1 MLVNSSRILNRHLTC
16 CLTLLRCVV
25 SEHNSSTAKPAGFW
39 QGAKDSQAIIFT
51 YLPVSFAFGVSATQ
65 FGFSA
70 WEALFLS
77 CSMYAGASQFLV
89 VALLGSGTSIW
100 MTALTV
106 IALDIR
112 HVLYGPALQNL
123 IQDRL
128 NLKKTAI
135 WSWGLTDEV
144 FASGMIKLS
153 QRRQEWSESWMLG
166 LSLFSWMS
174 WALGSLLGGL
184 FADQVTHLPQFL
196 QAALDFLLPAL
207 FLSFLLAAFEKKHT
221 LVVAVSLIISAFAC
235 YFINLSAAIFIGIL
249 SGIGAG
255 LFKFYVLKQEDDLQL
270 DAIRIDEAADQT
282 TDSHDLKATDSPSNS
297 SEK

>member
-1 MLVNSSRILNRHLTC
+1 M
-16 CLTLLRCVV
+16 
-25 SEHNSSTAKPAGFW
+25 SEHKTTSFQPAGFW
-39 QGAKDSQAIIFT
+39 QGAQDSQAIIFT

-65 FGFSA
+65 FGFTA

-77 CSMYAGASQFLV
+77 CSMYAGASQYLV

-112 HVLYGPALQNL
+112 HLLYGPALYNL
-123 IQDRL
+123 IPQRL
-128 NLKKTAI
+128 NLKKTAV
-135 WSWGLTDEV
+135 WAWGLTDEV

-174 WALGSLLGGL
+174 WALGSFLGGL
-184 FADQVTHLPQFL
+184 FANQVSNLPQFL
-196 QAALDFLLPAL
+196 QASLDFLLPAL

-221 LVVAVSLIISAFAC
+221 FIVVITIIVSAISC
-235 YFINLSAAIFIGIL
+235 YFINLSAAIFIGIS
-249 SGIGAG
+249 SGILAG
-255 LFKFYVLKQEDDLQL
+255 LFKHYVLKQHDDDLG
-270 DAIRIDEAADQT
+270 EAHE
-282 TDSHDLKATDSPSNS
+282 S
-297 SEK
+297 

>member
-1 MLVNSSRILNRHLTC
+1 MSQPNTTEV
-16 CLTLLRCVV
+16 
-25 SEHNSSTAKPAGFW
+25 KPAGFW

-65 FGFSA
+65 FGFTA

-112 HVLYGPALQNL
+112 HLLYGPTLHQL
-123 IQDRL
+123 IPNKL
-128 NLKKTAI
+128 NLKITAL

-153 QRRQEWSESWMLG
+153 QRKQEWSESWMLG
-166 LSLFSWMS
+166 LSLFSWLS
-174 WALGSLLGGL
+174 WALGSFLGGL

-207 FLSFLLAAFEKKHT
+207 FLSFLLAAFQKKYT
-221 LVVAVSLIISAFAC
+221 FTVAVTIIVSAIAC
-235 YFINLSAAIFIGIL
+235 YLIDLSAAIFIGIF
-249 SGIGAG
+249 SGILAG
-255 LFKFYVLKQEDDLQL
+255 LFKHYVLKQP
-270 DAIRIDEAADQT
+270 DEEFSRGQHE
-282 TDSHDLKATDSPSNS
+282 S
-297 SEK
+297 

>member
-1 MLVNSSRILNRHLTC
+1 MSELNQHA
-16 CLTLLRCVV
+16 V
-25 SEHNSSTAKPAGFW
+25 KPASFW

-65 FGFSA
+65 FGFTA

-112 HVLYGPALQNL
+112 HLLYGPALQNL

-128 NLKKTAI
+128 NLKKTAV
-135 WSWGLTDEV
+135 WAWGLTDEV

-166 LSLFSWMS
+166 LSLFSWLS
-174 WALGSLLGGL
+174 WATGSFLGGGL
-184 FADQVTHLPQFL
+184 AIQDSNLPQFV
-196 QAALDFLLPAL
+196 QAAVNFLLPAL
-207 FLSFLLAAFEKKHT
+207 FRSVLLAACEKKHT
-221 LVVAVSLIISAFAC
+221 FVVSVTIVVSAIAC
-235 YFINLSAAIFIGIL
+235 YMIDLSAAIFIGIS
-249 SGIGAG
+249 SGILAG
-255 LFKFYVLKQEDDLQL
+255 LFKHYVLKRPDPEHRGEEL
-270 DAIRIDEAADQT
+270 
-282 TDSHDLKATDSPSNS
+282 
-297 SEK
+297 

>member
-1 MLVNSSRILNRHLTC
+1 M
-16 CLTLLRCVV
+16 
-25 SEHNSSTAKPAGFW
+25 SELKTDQIQPAGFW

-77 CSMYAGASQFLV
+77 CTMYAGASQFLV

-123 IQDRL
+123 IQDKL
-128 NLKKTAI
+128 NLKKTAV
-135 WSWGLTDEV
+135 WAWGLTDEV

-166 LSLFSWMS
+166 LSLFSWLS
-174 WALGSLLGGL
+174 WALGSFLGGL
-184 FADQVTHLPQFL
+184 FSNQVSHLPQFL

-221 LVVAVSLIISAFAC
+221 LVVGVSIITAILAC
-235 YFINLSAAIFIGIL
+235 YFINMSAAIFIGIFA
-249 SGIGAG
+249 GIIAG
-255 LFKFYVLKQEDDLQL
+255 LFKYYILKQNDDHPV
-270 DAIRIDEAADQT
+270 DPSGA
-282 TDSHDLKATDSPSNS
+282 SHES
-297 SEK
+297 

>member
-1 MLVNSSRILNRHLTC
+1 MSV
-16 CLTLLRCVV
+16 
-25 SEHNSSTAKPAGFW
+25 HNIQTASTASFW

-65 FGFSA
+65 FGFTA

-112 HVLYGPALQNL
+112 HLLYGPALQNL

-166 LSLFSWMS
+166 LSLFSWLS
-174 WALGSLLGGL
+174 WALGSFLGGL
-184 FADQVTHLPQFL
+184 FANQVTKMPQFL

-221 LVVAVSLIISAFAC
+221 FVVGITIVVSAIAC
-235 YFINLSAAIFIGIL
+235 SFIDLSAAIFIGIS
-249 SGIGAG
+249 SGILAG
-255 LFKFYVLKQEDDLQL
+255 LFKHYVLKQPDPEH
-270 DAIRIDEAADQT
+270 T
-282 TDSHDLKATDSPSNS
+282 GVKS
-297 SEK
+297 

>member
-1 MLVNSSRILNRHLTC
+1 M
-16 CLTLLRCVV
+16 
-25 SEHNSSTAKPAGFW
+25 STHKNHPVQAAGFW

-144 FASGMIKLS
+144 FAAGMIKLS

-166 LSLFSWMS
+166 LSLFSWLS
-174 WALGSLLGGL
+174 WALGSFLGGL
-184 FADQVTHLPQFL
+184 FADQVSDLPKFL

-221 LVVAVSLIISAFAC
+221 LVVAASLIVSVLSC
-235 YFINLSAAIFIGIL
+235 YFISMSAAIFIGIT
-249 SGIGAG
+249 SGILAG
-255 LFKFYVLKQEDDLQL
+255 LFKYYILKQQDDVS
-270 DAIRIDEAADQT
+270 I
-282 TDSHDLKATDSPSNS
+282 
-297 SEK
+297 

>member
-1 MLVNSSRILNRHLTC
+1 MSIHNLS
-16 CLTLLRCVV
+16 CVQ
-25 SEHNSSTAKPAGFW
+25 PAGFW

-65 FGFSA
+65 FGFTP

-112 HVLYGPALQNL
+112 HLLYGPALQNL
-123 IQDRL
+123 IQDKL
-128 NLKKTAI
+128 NLKKTAL

-166 LSLFSWMS
+166 LSLFSWLA

-184 FADQVTHLPQFL
+184 FADQVSNLPQFL

-207 FLSFLLAAFEKKHT
+207 FLSFLLAAFKKKHT
-221 LVVAVSLIISAFAC
+221 FLVVVCLIVSAIAC

-249 SGIGAG
+249 SGILAG
-255 LFKFYVLKQEDDLQL
+255 LFKHYVLKQHDDEFG
-270 DAIRIDEAADQT
+270 EAHE
-282 TDSHDLKATDSPSNS
+282 S
-297 SEK
+297 

>member
-1 MLVNSSRILNRHLTC
+1 MSLHKTESS
-16 CLTLLRCVV
+16 
-25 SEHNSSTAKPAGFW
+25 SPASFW

-65 FGFSA
+65 FGFTA

-112 HVLYGPALQNL
+112 HLLYGPALQNL
-123 IQDRL
+123 IQDKL
-128 NLKKTAI
+128 NLKKTAL

-166 LSLFSWMS
+166 LSLFSWIS
-174 WALGSLLGGL
+174 WALGSFLGGL
-184 FADQVTHLPQFL
+184 FADQVAHLPTFL
-196 QAALDFLLPAL
+196 QASLDFLLPAL
-207 FLSFLLAAFEKKHT
+207 FLSFLLAAFEKKHIFVVSIT
-221 LVVAVSLIISAFAC
+221 LIVSAIAC
-235 YFINLSAAIFIGIL
+235 YFIDLSAAIFIGIS
-249 SGIGAG
+249 SGILAG
-255 LFKFYVLKQEDDLQL
+255 LFKHYILKQH
-270 DAIRIDEAADQT
+270 DQT
-282 TDSHDLKATDSPSNS
+282 LVGDQHES
-297 SEK
+297 

>member
-1 MLVNSSRILNRHLTC
+1 MSV
-16 CLTLLRCVV
+16 
-25 SEHNSSTAKPAGFW
+25 HNIQTASTASFW

-65 FGFSA
+65 FGFTA

-89 VALLGSGTSIW
+89 GALLGSGTSIW

-112 HVLYGPALQNL
+112 HLLYGPALQNL

-153 QRRQEWSESWMLG
+153 QRRQDWSESWMLG
-166 LSLFSWMS
+166 LSLFSWLS
-174 WALGSLLGGL
+174 WALGSFLGGL
-184 FADQVTHLPQFL
+184 FADQVTKMPQFL

-221 LVVAVSLIISAFAC
+221 FVVGITIVVSAIAC
-235 YFINLSAAIFIGIL
+235 YFIDLSAAIFIGIS
-249 SGIGAG
+249 SGILAG
-255 LFKFYVLKQEDDLQL
+255 LFKHYVLKQPDPEH
-270 DAIRIDEAADQT
+270 T
-282 TDSHDLKATDSPSNS
+282 GVKS
-297 SEK
+297 

>member
-1 MLVNSSRILNRHLTC
+1 MLL
-16 CLTLLRCVV
+16 
-25 SEHNSSTAKPAGFW
+25 GFSM
-39 QGAKDSQAIIFT
+39 GKIGCAKDSQAIIFT

-77 CSMYAGASQFLV
+77 CTMYAGASQFLV

-123 IQDRL
+123 IQDKL

-135 WSWGLTDEV
+135 WSWGLTDQV
-144 FASGMIKLS
+144 YDSGMIKLS

-166 LSLFSWMS
+166 LSLLAKARRSFAS
-174 WALGSLLGGL
+174 GS
-184 FADQVTHLPQFL
+184 FN
-196 QAALDFLLPAL
+196 
-207 FLSFLLAAFEKKHT
+207 SFKIK
-221 LVVAVSLIISAFAC
+221 IS
-235 YFINLSAAIFIGIL
+235 
-249 SGIGAG
+249 
-255 LFKFYVLKQEDDLQL
+255 
-270 DAIRIDEAADQT
+270 
-282 TDSHDLKATDSPSNS
+282 DSRA
-297 SEK
+297 

>member
-1 MLVNSSRILNRHLTC
+1 M
-16 CLTLLRCVV
+16 
-25 SEHNSSTAKPAGFW
+25 SEHKYPPIKPAGFW

-153 QRRQEWSESWMLG
+153 QRREEWSESWMLG
-166 LSLFSWMS
+166 LSLFSWLS

-184 FADQVTHLPQFL
+184 FADQVSNLPHFL

-221 LVVAVSLIISAFAC
+221 LVVAVSLIISGLAC

-255 LFKFYVLKQEDDLQL
+255 LFKYYILKQHDDLKP
-270 DAIRIDEAADQT
+270 E
-282 TDSHDLKATDSPSNS
+282 S
-297 SEK
+297 SGAPHES

>member
-1 MLVNSSRILNRHLTC
+1 M
-16 CLTLLRCVV
+16 
-25 SEHNSSTAKPAGFW
+25 SEHKTSSIQPAGFW
-39 QGAKDSQAIIFT
+39 QGAQDSQAIIFT

-65 FGFSA
+65 FGFTA

-112 HVLYGPALQNL
+112 HLLYGPALYNL
-123 IQDRL
+123 IPARL
-128 NLKKTAI
+128 NLKKTAV
-135 WSWGLTDEV
+135 WAWGLTDEV

-166 LSLFSWMS
+166 LSLFSWLS
-174 WALGSLLGGL
+174 WALGSFLGGL
-184 FADQVTHLPQFL
+184 FANQVSNLPQFL

-207 FLSFLLAAFEKKHT
+207 FLSFLLAAFERKHSFI
-221 LVVAVSLIISAFAC
+221 VVITIFVSAIAC
-235 YFINLSAAIFIGIL
+235 YFINLSAAIFIGIS
-249 SGIGAG
+249 SGILAG
-255 LFKFYVLKQEDDLQL
+255 LFKHYVLKQQDDHLED
-270 DAIRIDEAADQT
+270 AHE
-282 TDSHDLKATDSPSNS
+282 S
-297 SEK
+297 

>member
-1 MLVNSSRILNRHLTC
+1 MSV
-16 CLTLLRCVV
+16 
-25 SEHNSSTAKPAGFW
+25 HNIQTASTASFW

-112 HVLYGPALQNL
+112 HLLYGPALQNL

-166 LSLFSWMS
+166 LSLFSWLS

-184 FADQVTHLPQFL
+184 FADQVTKMPQFL

-221 LVVAVSLIISAFAC
+221 FVVGITILVSAVAC
-235 YFINLSAAIFIGIL
+235 YFIDLSAAIFIGIS
-249 SGIGAG
+249 SGILAG
-255 LFKFYVLKQEDDLQL
+255 LFKHYVLKQPDPEHTG
-270 DAIRIDEAADQT
+270 AK
-282 TDSHDLKATDSPSNS
+282 S
-297 SEK
+297 

>member
-1 MLVNSSRILNRHLTC
+1 MLVNSGRIHNLDFTFC
-16 CLTLLRCVV
+16 FTLVLGVLCQ
-25 SEHNSSTAKPAGFW
+25 STIPQSK
-39 QGAKDSQAIIFT
+39 
-51 YLPVSFAFGVSATQ
+51 LLAFGK
-65 FGFSA
+65 
-70 WEALFLS
+70 ALKTVKPSSLLICLYLLPLVYPRPNLVLVHGKPYFYLAL
-77 CSMYAGASQFLV
+77 CTLVLANFLV

-128 NLKKTAI
+128 NLKKTAV
-135 WSWGLTDEV
+135 WAWGLTDEV
-144 FASGMIKLS
+144 FAAGMIKLS

-174 WALGSLLGGL
+174 WALGSFLGGL
-184 FADQVTHLPQFL
+184 FADQVSDLPQFL

-221 LVVAVSLIISAFAC
+221 FVVAVSLVVSALAC
-235 YFINLSAAIFIGIL
+235 YFINMSAAIFIGIA
-249 SGIGAG
+249 SGILAG
-255 LFKFYVLKQEDDLQL
+255 LFKHYVLKQT
-270 DAIRIDEAADQT
+270 DEV
-282 TDSHDLKATDSPSNS
+282 SI
-297 SEK
+297 

>member
-1 MLVNSSRILNRHLTC
+1 MSV
-16 CLTLLRCVV
+16 
-25 SEHNSSTAKPAGFW
+25 HNIQTASTASFW

-65 FGFSA
+65 FGFTA

-112 HVLYGPALQNL
+112 HLLYGPALQNL

-166 LSLFSWMS
+166 LSLFSWLS
-174 WALGSLLGGL
+174 WALGSFLGGL
-184 FADQVTHLPQFL
+184 FADQVTKMPQFL
-196 QAALDFLLPAL
+196 QAALNFLLPAL

-221 LVVAVSLIISAFAC
+221 FVVGITIVVSAIAC
-235 YFINLSAAIFIGIL
+235 YFIDLSAAIFIGIS
-249 SGIGAG
+249 SGILAG
-255 LFKFYVLKQEDDLQL
+255 LFKHYVLKQPAPEH
-270 DAIRIDEAADQT
+270 T
-282 TDSHDLKATDSPSNS
+282 GVKS
-297 SEK
+297 

>member
-1 MLVNSSRILNRHLTC
+1 M
-16 CLTLLRCVV
+16 
-25 SEHNSSTAKPAGFW
+25 SEQNQLATQPAGFW

-65 FGFSA
+65 FGFTA

-112 HVLYGPALQNL
+112 HLLYGPALQNL

-174 WALGSLLGGL
+174 WALGSFLGGL
-184 FADQVTHLPQFL
+184 FADQVSNLPQFL
-196 QAALDFLLPAL
+196 QAALDL
-207 FLSFLLAAFEKKHT
+207 
-221 LVVAVSLIISAFAC
+221 SLIHI
-235 YFINLSAAIFIGIL
+235 
-249 SGIGAG
+249 
-255 LFKFYVLKQEDDLQL
+255 
-270 DAIRIDEAADQT
+270 
-282 TDSHDLKATDSPSNS
+282 
-297 SEK
+297 

>member
-1 MLVNSSRILNRHLTC
+1 MSAHKNHPVQT
-16 CLTLLRCVV
+16 
-25 SEHNSSTAKPAGFW
+25 AGFW

-77 CSMYAGASQFLV
+77 CSMDAGASQFLV

-144 FASGMIKLS
+144 FAAGMIKLS

-166 LSLFSWMS
+166 LSLCSWLS
-174 WALGSLLGGL
+174 WALGSFLGGL
-184 FADQVTHLPQFL
+184 FADQVSDLPQFL

-221 LVVAVSLIISAFAC
+221 LVVAVSLIVSVLSC
-235 YFINLSAAIFIGIL
+235 YFISMSAAIFIGIT
-249 SGIGAG
+249 SGILAG
-255 LFKFYVLKQEDDLQL
+255 LFKYYILKQQDDVS
-270 DAIRIDEAADQT
+270 I
-282 TDSHDLKATDSPSNS
+282 
-297 SEK
+297 

>member
-1 MLVNSSRILNRHLTC
+1 
-16 CLTLLRCVV
+16 V
-25 SEHNSSTAKPAGFW
+25 SEHKILPVQAAGFW

-65 FGFSA
+65 FGFTP

-112 HVLYGPALQNL
+112 HLLYGPALQNL
-123 IQDRL
+123 IQDKL
-128 NLKKTAI
+128 NLKKTAF
-135 WSWGLTDEV
+135 WAWGLTDEV

-166 LSLFSWMS
+166 VSLFSWIS
-174 WALGSLLGGL
+174 WALGSFLGGL
-184 FADQVTHLPQFL
+184 FADQVSHLPQFL

-221 LVVAVSLIISAFAC
+221 FIVAVCLIVSAIAC

-249 SGIGAG
+249 SGILAG
-255 LFKFYVLKQEDDLQL
+255 LFKHYILKQYDD
-270 DAIRIDEAADQT
+270 EFGEPHE
-282 TDSHDLKATDSPSNS
+282 S
-297 SEK
+297 

>member
-1 MLVNSSRILNRHLTC
+1 MSVHNVQTVPAASFCH
-16 CLTLLRCVV
+16 VV
-25 SEHNSSTAKPAGFW
+25 
-39 QGAKDSQAIIFT
+39 KDSQAIIFT

-112 HVLYGPALQNL
+112 HLLYGPALQNL

-166 LSLFSWMS
+166 LSLFSWLS

-184 FADQVTHLPQFL
+184 FADQVTKMPQFL

-221 LVVAVSLIISAFAC
+221 FVVGITILVSAVAC
-235 YFINLSAAIFIGIL
+235 YFIDLSAAIFIGIS
-249 SGIGAG
+249 SGILAG
-255 LFKFYVLKQEDDLQL
+255 LFKHYVLKQPDPEHTG
-270 DAIRIDEAADQT
+270 AK
-282 TDSHDLKATDSPSNS
+282 S
-297 SEK
+297 

>member
-1 MLVNSSRILNRHLTC
+1 M
-16 CLTLLRCVV
+16 
-25 SEHNSSTAKPAGFW
+25 SEHKISSVQPAGFW

-65 FGFSA
+65 FGFTA

-112 HVLYGPALQNL
+112 HLLYGPALQNL
-123 IQDRL
+123 IQDKL

-166 LSLFSWMS
+166 LSLFSWLS
-174 WALGSLLGGL
+174 WALGSFLGGL
-184 FADQVTHLPQFL
+184 FADQVSDLPQFL

-221 LVVAVSLIISAFAC
+221 FVVVVSLIVSTLAC
-235 YFINLSAAIFIGIL
+235 YFINMSAAIFIGIT
-249 SGIGAG
+249 SGILAG
-255 LFKFYVLKQEDDLQL
+255 LFKHYVLKQH
-270 DAIRIDEAADQT
+270 DEV
-282 TDSHDLKATDSPSNS
+282 SI
-297 SEK
+297 

>member
-1 MLVNSSRILNRHLTC
+1 MSNSGA
-16 CLTLLRCVV
+16 TL
-25 SEHNSSTAKPAGFW
+25 SQPASFW
-39 QGAKDSQAIIFT
+39 QGAKDSQAIMLT
-51 YLPVSFAFGVSATQ
+51 YLPVSFAFGVSASQ
-65 FGFSA
+65 FGFTA

-112 HVLYGPALQNL
+112 HLLYGPALQNL

-128 NLKKTAI
+128 NLKKTAV
-135 WSWGLTDEV
+135 WAWGLTDEV
-144 FASGMIKLS
+144 FAAGMIKLS

-166 LSLFSWMS
+166 LSLCSWFS
-174 WALGSLLGGL
+174 WALGSFLGGL

-207 FLSFLLAAFEKKHT
+207 FLSFLLAAFEAKHKFVVSIT
-221 LVVAVSLIISAFAC
+221 LMVSAVAC
-235 YFINLSAAIFIGIL
+235 YLIDLSAAIFMGICAGIL
-249 SGIGAG
+249 AG
-255 LFKFYVLKQEDDLQL
+255 LFEHYILKKP
-270 DAIRIDEAADQT
+270 DANT
-282 TDSHDLKATDSPSNS
+282 GVS
-297 SEK
+297 S

>member
-1 MLVNSSRILNRHLTC
+1 MQRAH
-16 CLTLLRCVV
+16 
-25 SEHNSSTAKPAGFW
+25 PAGFW
-39 QGAKDSQAIIFT
+39 QGAQDSQAIIFT

-77 CSMYAGASQFLV
+77 CTMYAGASQFLV

-123 IQDRL
+123 IQDKL
-128 NLKKTAI
+128 DLKKTAI
-135 WSWGLTDEV
+135 WAWGLTDEV
-144 FASGMIKLS
+144 FASGMIKLA

-166 LSLFSWMS
+166 LSLCSWMS
-174 WALGSLLGGL
+174 WALGSFLGGL
-184 FADQVTHLPQFL
+184 FSNQVSHLPQFL

-221 LVVAVSLIISAFAC
+221 LVVVVSLIVSALAC
-235 YFINLSAAIFIGIL
+235 YFISMSAAIFIGIF
-249 SGIGAG
+249 SGILAG
-255 LFKFYVLKQEDDLQL
+255 LFKYYVLKQDD
-270 DAIRIDEAADQT
+270 EN
-282 TDSHDLKATDSPSNS
+282 PSNVAGD
-297 SEK
+297 